1 MISSDFIKDY
11 GLTISILLLASY
23 FGTQIKEK
31 MNLDNTDN
39 EEHDLIKKY
48 ILNDS
53 PLYGYK
59 KPKLWIH
66 SKYEINSRNWN
77 SFQSRNNTDLNQQ
90 YLEFTIKSIVNK
102 CSKDFHVCL
111 IDDKSFNKLI
121 PGFDKKI
128 YNMPEPLK
136 SQYREIALLELIY
149 LYGGLIVP
157 NSLLC
162 MKNLKDLYDSLE
174 KENKPFVFEK
184 NNKYCNVKSGR
195 KVEYVPDINM
205 MGCVKNCPTIYS
217 LMRILKLDL
226 DKGHISSANDF
237 IGKTSHILMNMINSN
252 DIISVDGSLI
262 GIKDEN
268 GKPIIIEDLFS
279 SNKSIHFSNDL
290 YAINLP
296 SKEILERNKYNWLPA
311 LKEDDLLKSNI
322 NLVDYIKVSQV
333 SEHFD
338 NKKSKIPTYF

>member
-1 MISSDFIKDY
+1 MITSEFIKDY

-31 MNLDNTDN
+31 MNIDNTDK

-53 PLYGYK
+53 PLYGYN

-66 SKYEINSRNWN
+66 SKYEINSRNWS
-77 SFQSRNNTDLNQQ
+77 SFHSRNNTDLNQP
-90 YLEFTIKSIVNK
+90 YLELTIKSIVNK

-121 PGFDKKI
+121 PGFEKNID
-128 YNMPEPLK
+128 NMPEPLK

-162 MKNLKDLYDSLE
+162 MKNLKDLYSNLE
-174 KENKPFVFEK
+174 KERKPFVFEK
-184 NNKYCNVKSGR
+184 SNKYCNIKIGK
-195 KVEYVPDINM
+195 KVEYVPDVNII
-205 MGCVKNCPTIYS
+205 GCVKNCPTIYS
-217 LMRILKLDL
+217 LIRLLKMDI
-226 DKGHISSANDF
+226 DKGHISSENDF
-237 IGKTSHILMNMINSN
+237 IGKTSQILMNMTNSG
-252 DIISVDGSLI
+252 DIIIIDGSLI
-262 GIKDEN
+262 GIKDNN
-268 GKPIIIEDLFS
+268 GKPVIIEDLFS
-279 SNKSIHFSNDL
+279 SEKAIHFSNEL

-296 SKEILERNKYNWLPA
+296 SNEILKRNKYNWLPA
-311 LKEDDLLKSNI
+311 LNEEDVLKSNI
-322 NLVDYIKVSQV
+322 NLVNYIKVSQV

-338 NKKSKIPTYF
+338 NKNSKIATYF